1 MTTWKDQLKKHWNE
15 NPLQVVAIGAL
26 AAGAAAKVLSA
37 MSEAQGRRAY
47 AKQVDYR
54 VRNRR

>member
-1 MTTWKDQLKKHWNE
+1 MTTWKDQLKKQWND
-15 NPLQVVAIGAL
+15 NPLQVVAVGAL
-26 AAGAAAKVLSA
+26 AATAVAKILSA